1 MTGPQW
7 KTEKG
12 HQRNPCWPNE
22 FLIKG
27 KLGWWET
34 KGWKENLTGL
44 QDGSGLLDR
53 ALGAPEMARVSQPK
67 RGMQTVYLTWSS
79 GESLLGRSKCSK
91 YLDWWMNELFLWL
104 QIKGIQL
111 LLNIYIVLFST
122 LTSGPLT
129 RVQTGVNKK
138 RLPIDK
144 LSINLQN
151 KTQIA

>member
-1 MTGPQW
+1 
-7 KTEKG
+7 
-12 HQRNPCWPNE
+12 
-22 FLIKG
+22 
-27 KLGWWET
+27 
-34 KGWKENLTGL
+34 
-44 QDGSGLLDR
+44 
-53 ALGAPEMARVSQPK
+53 
-67 RGMQTVYLTWSS
+67 
-79 GESLLGRSKCSK
+79 
-91 YLDWWMNELFLWL
+91 MNELFLWL